1 MWSIEAG
8 PGRILIRPT
17 GYLSIEESAVAADDF
32 ERALRELDGS
42 CVLIVDLS
50 SLTGYDS
57 EVRRIWQETMR
68 CSRAMFSS
76 IIWVSDKPLF
86 RMVAASV
93 SLFTGI
99 PGRVVGSHEDPLQFA
114 V

>member
-8 PGRILIRPT
+8 PERILIRPS
-17 GYLSIEESAVAADDF
+17 GHLAIEESSVAAEDF
-32 ERALRELDGS
+32 ERALEELDGS

-50 SLTGYDS
+50 GLTGYDS
-57 EVRRIWQETMR
+57 EVRRIWQEIMKR
-68 CSRAMFSS
+68 SRGQFRS
-76 IIWVSDKPLF
+76 IIWVSDKPMF

-99 PGRVVGSHEDPLQFA
+99 PGRVVGSHVDPLKLA

>member
-1 MWSIEAG
+1 MWSIDAG

-17 GYLSIEESAVAADDF
+17 GHLTIEASSVAAEDF
-32 ERALRELDGS
+32 ERALSEFEGS

-50 SLTGYDS
+50 RLTGYEA
-57 EVRRIWQETMR
+57 EVRRIWQGIMR
-68 CSRAMFSS
+68 HSRGRFSS

-99 PGRVVGSHEDPLQFA
+99 PGRVVGSHEDPLKFA

>member
-8 PGRILIRPT
+8 PGRILVRPT
-17 GYLSIEESAVAADDF
+17 GYLSLEESSVASDDF
-32 ERALRELDGS
+32 ERALRASEDS

-57 EVRRIWQETMR
+57 EVRRVWQETMKR
-68 CSRAMFSS
+68 CRGRFRS
-76 IIWVSDKPLF
+76 IVWVSDKPLF